1 MSQSKVDYSPMSSRR
16 NFLLGMLAA
25 PIATSLLT
33 PPNVVTEAALKDA
46 IRQCWEHGDRPSMA
60 LLREDLADTIYSIS
74 PADTPFL
81 RALERSGLRPT
92 IEWQKDTL
100 V

>member
-1 MSQSKVDYSPMSSRR
+1 MSSRR
-16 NFLLGMLAA
+16 NFLLGMLTA
-25 PIATSLLT
+25 PIAPSLPT

-46 IRQCWEHGDRPSMA
+46 MRLCWEHGDRPS
-60 LLREDLADTIYSIS
+60 LREDLADTIYNIS

-81 RALERSGLRPT
+81 RALERSGRSVT
-92 IEWQKDTL
+92 IDWQKDTL